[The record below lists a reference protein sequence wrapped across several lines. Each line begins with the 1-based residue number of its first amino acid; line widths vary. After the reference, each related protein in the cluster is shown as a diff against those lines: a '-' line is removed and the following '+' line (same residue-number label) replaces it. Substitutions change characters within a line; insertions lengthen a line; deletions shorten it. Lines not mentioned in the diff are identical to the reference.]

1 MGRLPKAAHS
11 FLLAKRK
18 MGITFDS
25 SYHLMT
31 MEHGISRRS
40 LADEVATRLQ
50 QQIKSGQYKVG
61 DQLPV
66 EPELMHQFG
75 VGRSSIREAIK
86 LLLNS
91 GLVRVEQGIGT
102 FVEDHS
108 GICEPLSQ
116 RLKRSDLND
125 IREVRQLLEMKI
137 AEKAA
142 INRSAKDAKK
152 IQRYFDAREKAA
164 GENDIEASV
173 DADINFHNAIAEASG
188 NEVLADLYKS
198 FSTRM
203 KNDFLGRFSDTRP
216 FIDTMQLHRDL
227 LKSII
232 DKDPKG
238 AWHFAARING
248 HISA

>member
-1 MGRLPKAAHS
+1 
-11 FLLAKRK
+11 
-18 MGITFDS
+18 
-25 SYHLMT
+25 

-40 LADEVATRLQ
+40 LADEVAARLQ

-66 EPELMHQFG
+66 EPELMHRFG

-86 LLLNS
+86 LLVNS
-91 GLVRVEQGIGT
+91 GLLRVQQGVGM
-102 FVEDHS
+102 FVEEHA

-116 RLKRSDLND
+116 RLKRSDMND
-125 IREVRQLLEMKI
+125 IKEVRQLLEMKI

-142 INRSAKDAKK
+142 VHRTAKDAKK
-152 IQRYFDAREKAA
+152 IQRCFEAREKAA
-164 GENDIEASV
+164 AANDIAGSV
-173 DADINFHNAIAEASG
+173 EADISFHNAIAEASG

-198 FSTRM
+198 FSSRIG
-203 KNDFLGRFSDTRP
+203 NDFLSRFSDTRP
-216 FIDTMQLHRDL
+216 FIDTMDLHRQL

-248 HISA
+248 HVSA